1 MQISNIIVGELYTN
15 CYVISNNSECIII
28 DPGAEP
34 DKIIDFLESMK
45 LTPKLLISTHYHADH
60 VGGVK
65 NLVEKY
71 DVEFAIGKN
80 DLNFLDA
87 QPAWVSNL
95 ISTYEKPISPNILL
109 LGGETINLL
118 DLDIK
123 IISTPGHSPGSIC
136 IYVENSI
143 FTGDTLFKNGIGRGD
158 LPGGDI
164 NQEITSI
171 KDKIFQLPNDIDVFP
186 GHGNKTKIINE
197 KNDNIYLK

>member
-186 GHGNKTKIINE
+186 GHGDKTKIINE

>member
-15 CYVISNNSECIII
+15 CYIISKNSECVII

-34 DKIIDFLESMK
+34 DKIINFLESMK

-60 VGGVK
+60 VGAVK
-65 NLVEKY
+65 KLIEKY
-71 DVEFAIGKN
+71 DIQFAIGKN

-95 ISTYEKPISPNILL
+95 ISTYEKPTSPDILL
-109 LGGETINLL
+109 LGEETINLL
-118 DLDIK
+118 DLEIK

-136 IYVENSI
+136 IYIENSL
-143 FTGDTLFKNGIGRGD
+143 FSGDTLFKNGIGRGD

-164 NQEITSI
+164 NQEISSI
-171 KDKIFQLPNDIDVFP
+171 KNLLFELPDDIDVYP
-186 GHGNKTKIINE
+186 GHGEKTRIINE
-197 KNDNIYLK
+197 KNDNVYLK

>member
-136 IYVENSI
+136 IYIENSI

-186 GHGNKTKIINE
+186 GHGHKTKIINE
-197 KNDNIYLK
+197 KNDNIHLK

>member
-186 GHGNKTKIINE
+186 GHGDKTKIINE
-197 KNDNIYLK
+197 KNDNIHLK

>member
-171 KDKIFQLPNDIDVFP
+171 KDKIFQLPDDIDVFP

-197 KNDNIYLK
+197 KNDNIHLK

>member
-15 CYVISNNSECIII
+15 CYIISNNTECIVI

-45 LTPKLLISTHYHADH
+45 LTPMLLISTHYHADH
-60 VGGVK
+60 VGAVK
-65 NLVEKY
+65 KLVEKY
-71 DVEFAIGKN
+71 DVEFALGKK

-95 ISTYEKPISPNILL
+95 ISTYEKPTTPNILL
-109 LGGETINLL
+109 LGGEIINLL

-136 IYVENSI
+136 IYLENSI

-164 NQEITSI
+164 NKEISSI
-171 KDKIFQLPNDIDVFP
+171 KEKIFQLPNDIDVFP
-186 GHGNKTKIINE
+186 GHGQKTKIINE
-197 KNDNIYLK
+197 KNENIHLK

>member
-15 CYVISNNSECIII
+15 CYIISNNTECIVI

-45 LTPKLLISTHYHADH
+45 LTPMLLISTHYHADH
-60 VGGVK
+60 VGAVK
-65 NLVEKY
+65 KLVEKY
-71 DVEFAIGKN
+71 DVEFALGKK

-95 ISTYEKPISPNILL
+95 ISTYEKPTTPNILL
-109 LGGETINLL
+109 LGGEIINLL

-136 IYVENSI
+136 IYIENSI

-164 NQEITSI
+164 NKEISSI
-171 KDKIFQLPNDIDVFP
+171 KEKIFQLPNDIDVFP
-186 GHGNKTKIINE
+186 GHGQKTKIINE
-197 KNDNIYLK
+197 KKENIHLK

>member
-15 CYVISNNSECIII
+15 CYIISNNTECIVI

-45 LTPKLLISTHYHADH
+45 LTPMLLISTHYHADH
-60 VGGVK
+60 VGAVK
-65 NLVEKY
+65 KLVEKY
-71 DVEFAIGKN
+71 DVEFALGKK
-80 DLNFLDA
+80 DLNLLDA

-95 ISTYEKPISPNILL
+95 ISTYEKPTTPNILL
-109 LGGETINLL
+109 LGGEIINLL

-136 IYVENSI
+136 IYIENSI

-164 NQEITSI
+164 NKEISSI
-171 KDKIFQLPNDIDVFP
+171 KEKIFQLPNDIDVFP
-186 GHGNKTKIINE
+186 GHGQKTKIINE
-197 KNDNIYLK
+197 KKENIHLK